1 MSGGDIGKLLFIQ
14 SPLPTITVCPCRRI
28 TAANPAAAEL
38 LRKDDLYQHCGKF
51 VCGTN
56 CLKSL
61 TIEDLNFHLEGSNLS
76 WETVLERSRDKALRA
91 VRDVPGF
98 SKDEVY
104 ANFTRMAKPRAPI
117 QTRHDSPVKD
127 SFSDGEER
135 PSSPDDWHAPV
146 AESIRAKVLISPFQ
160 HQNMTQ
166 YILVFTEHTITQHAP
181 NQMVQV
187 DRHYEEDW
195 MSRCRNAIFDS
206 IPMLGYL
213 TDPQGKVTYL
223 NKLTSRLANGV
234 TSRVVKAGDLWD
246 EDFTRKLTYEE
257 LPSIQI
263 LRSRKELE
271 PFRYGQID
279 PETGMKYLV
288 RAWGNCLFDVR
299 SGEFLGSVVF
309 AEVLGLYDELV
320 EKKKV
325 DRLKSFETICDT
337 MPHYVWTADE
347 KGYGEWFSSQ
357 WLEYTG
363 LKPEECQGWGWKQTI
378 HPDDVDRFSKAF
390 HEAHALGINYEIE
403 ARCRSASGSYLWMLK
418 RGSPIKDQ
426 NGKVLLWTGTNTDIH
441 STVVARLR
449 AKHERDQI
457 VRAMQHAQVNVWAVN
472 KDPKKLT
479 MIEGSVIRTHLAH
492 QAEGKQVPNSQ
503 QQIGL
508 ETWQSIADPSD
519 LDKAVESVMRGEVER
534 AEIELKWNDRWH
546 KVWVI
551 PDFADENGVTAS
563 DGSVMGVIG
572 CSIDMTD
579 EKLRYALERDNK
591 QLEEEK
597 HLAKEQSRM
606 KSKFLANMSHEIRT
620 PVAGVIGLA
629 NLLLDSNLDHD
640 QRDHTEAIQ
649 MSAQTLLMIVNDIL
663 DFSKVESGKLT
674 LEEIEFNLATL
685 VTNLWKVMH
694 YSAQQKSIDF
704 TCVLNIPS
712 DLNVVGDPG
721 RIRQVLT
728 NLISNAIKFTGEGTV
743 KLTATVV
750 EGKHNQRIIF
760 MVEDSGIGIKK
771 EVLANLFRPFQQ
783 GDSSTARLFG
793 GSGLGLSISRSL
805 AQLMKGHIELDSTA
819 GVGTVATFSIP
830 LVATSPVMLS
840 EGPRCLM
847 PLSRAKSLQ
856 PANAEPAYRR
866 PSVVARRTKSYNDRR
881 METLS
886 PEVRKASE
894 ALKQQLPPQERA
906 RTHILLAEDNAVNRL
921 IAIRSVEKLGFTVSA
936 VWNGKE
942 ALEYLTT
949 APSETHKKADIV
961 LMDCQMPVMD
971 GYCATHKLRNEEPY
985 KGNKALKGLPV
996 VAMTASAIQ
1005 GDREKCFD
1013 AGMSDYLSKPVE
1025 IGNLEAMLVKWALSR
1040 RLEEQK
1046 NGIEEVRRGSV
1057 LDYFGGVE
1065 YSMCS

>member
-1 MSGGDIGKLLFIQ
+1 MAETDLARLLFLQ

-28 TAANPAAAEL
+28 TAANPAATEL
-38 LRKDDLYQHCGKF
+38 LRKDDLYDHCGKF

-61 TIEDLNFHLEGSNLS
+61 TVEDLNFHLEGTNLT
-76 WETVLERSRDKALRA
+76 WEGVLERAKDKALRA

-98 SKDEVY
+98 RRDEVY
-104 ANFTRMAKPRAPI
+104 ANFVRMAKPRAPI
-117 QTRHDSPVKD
+117 RHDSPVKD
-127 SFSDGEER
+127 SFSDDDDR
-135 PSSPDDWHAPV
+135 PNSAKDYYAPI
-146 AESIRAKVLISPFQ
+146 AESVRAKVLISPFQ

-166 YILVFTEHTITQHAP
+166 YTLVFTEHSVTQHNPDQSFEIDIDSA
-181 NQMVQV
+181 
-187 DRHYEEDW
+187 EDW
-195 MSRCRNAIFDS
+195 MSRCRSAIFDS

-213 TDPQGKVTYL
+213 TDPQGKITYL

-246 EDFTRKLTYEE
+246 EDFTRQLSYEE
-257 LPSIQI
+257 LPNIRI
-263 LRSRKELE
+263 LRTRKELE

-288 RAWGNCLFDVR
+288 RVWGNCLFDTKT
-299 SGEFLGSVVF
+299 SEFLGSVVF
-309 AEVLGLYDELV
+309 GEIVGLYEELV
-320 EKKKV
+320 AKAKV
-325 DRLKSFETICDT
+325 DRLKSFESICDT

-363 LKPEECQGWGWKQTI
+363 LTPEECQGWGWKQTI

-403 ARCRSASGSYLWMLK
+403 ARCRSASGTYLWMLK

-472 KDPKKLT
+472 KDPKRLT
-479 MIEGSVIRTHLAH
+479 MIEGSVIRNHLAQ
-492 QAEGKQVPNSQ
+492 QAKNGRRPGTQ
-503 QQIGL
+503 QQIGE
-508 ETWQSIADPSD
+508 ETWESVEQPGD
-519 LDKAVESVMRGEVER
+519 LDAAVDSVMKGEVAK
-534 AEIELKWNDRWH
+534 AEIEAKWNDRWH

-551 PDFADENGVTAS
+551 PDYADENGAGGE
-563 DGSVMGVIG
+563 DGGVMGVIG
-572 CSIDMTD
+572 CSIDMTE
-579 EKLRYALERDNK
+579 EKLRFALERDNK
-591 QLEEEK
+591 LLEEEK

-629 NLLLDSNLDHD
+629 NLLLDSNLDEE

-694 YSAQQKSIDF
+694 YSAQQKSIEF
-704 TCVLNIPS
+704 TCELNFP
-712 DLNVVGDPG
+712 
-721 RIRQVLT
+721 
-728 NLISNAIKFTGEGTV
+728 NAIKFTQQGTV
-743 KLTATVV
+743 KLTATAV
-750 EGKHNQRIIF
+750 ESKKGCRVIF

-771 EVLANLFRPFQQ
+771 EILSNLFRPFQQ
-783 GDSSTARLFG
+783 GDSSTARMFG

-805 AQLMKGHIELDSTA
+805 AHLMRGHIELDSSPGIGTA
-819 GVGTVATFSIP
+819 ATFSVP
-830 LVATSPVMLS
+830 LYTTTPTFLS
-840 EGPRCLM
+840 EGPRCLL
-847 PLSRAKSLQ
+847 PISRTKSAHTTQ
-856 PANAEPAYRR
+856 TEAPPNRR
-866 PSVVARRTKSYNDRR
+866 PSVVARRTKSYNDRKT
-881 METLS
+881 ETLA

-906 RTHILLAEDNAVNRL
+906 KTHVLLAEDNAVNRL
-921 IAIRSVEKLGFTVSA
+921 IAIRAVEKLGFTVSA
-936 VWNGKE
+936 VWNGRE
-942 ALEYLTT
+942 ALDYLL
-949 APSETHKKADIV
+949 APESATHKPADLV

-985 KGNKALKGLPV
+985 RSVAALKGLPI

-1013 AGMSDYLSKPVE
+1013 AGMSDYLAKPVE
-1025 IGNLEAMLVKWALSR
+1025 QGALEAMLVKWALSR
-1040 RLEEQK
+1040 RLE
-1046 NGIEEVRRGSV
+1046 GEVYGQGQGRGRQGSG
-1057 LDYFGGVE
+1057 YFGKGGFE
-1065 YSMCS
+1065 QWT